1 MPSDTDLNTN
11 WGKVSEFNLIADI
24 LVCWLYLKE

>member
-1 MPSDTDLNTN
+1 MADLNTN

-24 LVCWLYLKE
+24 LVCLTYVME

>member
-1 MPSDTDLNTN
+1 LASDIDMNTD

-24 LVCWLYLKE
+24 LVCWMYLKE